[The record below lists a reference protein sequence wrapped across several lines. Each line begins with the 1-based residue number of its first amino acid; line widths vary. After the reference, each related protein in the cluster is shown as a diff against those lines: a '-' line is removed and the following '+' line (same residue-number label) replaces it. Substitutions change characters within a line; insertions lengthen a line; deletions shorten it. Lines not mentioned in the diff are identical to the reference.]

1 MPYKNSLVLKFAA
14 THANLYHQGIV
25 LFNMHPVE
33 VKFISL
39 LSFKR
44 VKKGFLV
51 NVCLYK
57 VDGFMKHVH
66 NIRVA
71 DND

>member
-1 MPYKNSLVLKFAA
+1 
-14 THANLYHQGIV
+14 
-25 LFNMHPVE
+25 MHPVE
-33 VKFISL
+33 VKFISIL
-39 LSFKR
+39 RFKH

-51 NVCLYK
+51 NVFLYT
-57 VDGFMKHVH
+57 VDDFMKHVH